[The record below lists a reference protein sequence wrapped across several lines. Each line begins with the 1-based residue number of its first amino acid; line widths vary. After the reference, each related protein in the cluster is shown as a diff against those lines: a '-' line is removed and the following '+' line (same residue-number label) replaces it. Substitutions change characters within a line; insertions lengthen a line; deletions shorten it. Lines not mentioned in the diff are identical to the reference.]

1 MQKHEQKK
9 EGELNGH
16 YFSSSARGDER
27 RPAYGPRFVSAQT
40 HGWNFRVGGGEQ
52 HPGGL
57 CCLIY
62 GTHLTEMQMIGLI
75 EN

>member
-1 MQKHEQKK
+1 MDIISLLLHK
-9 EGELNGH
+9 EMKEK
-16 YFSSSARGDER
+16 R
-27 RPAYGPRFVSAQT
+27 RTGRDLFLHGS

-62 GTHLTEMQMIGLI
+62 GTHLTEMRMIGLI

>member
-1 MQKHEQKK
+1 MDIISLLLQREMKEERWTGPDLFLLKHMA
-9 EGELNGH
+9 GI
-16 YFSSSARGDER
+16 S
-27 RPAYGPRFVSAQT
+27 
-40 HGWNFRVGGGEQ
+40 GWGGGEQ

-62 GTHLTEMQMIGLI
+62 GTHLTEKRMIGLI